1 MSGIDLRAAAGRLT
15 PQQCDQDE
23 PHLHE
28 QPDQTSE
35 SNRQKTYLMN
45 SSSAGSD
52 MQVFDDPSIQNG
64 PKLTNHKK
72 QSIGGTQKP
81 KDSEGTRLPPGLP
94 LASAQ
99 SRGTEENKRWKST
112 RET

>member
-1 MSGIDLRAAAGRLT
+1 MRAAAGRLT

-72 QSIGGTQKP
+72 
-81 KDSEGTRLPPGLP
+81 
-94 LASAQ
+94 
-99 SRGTEENKRWKST
+99 
-112 RET
+112 